1 MASFSIVGP
10 IEIPVEVRPGGKLID
25 RSFLGEF
32 WDEAG
37 CMDRVG
43 CYVFAIRNRGVLPYY
58 AGRTT
63 NSFGAEC
70 FEPHKITKY
79 QDALTHVR
87 RGSPVMFF
95 AVLDINRGRRSGS
108 AIRMLEERLIGL
120 GLQRNERMTNVS
132 GTRRDDLIVR
142 GVMGGTGGGRRP
154 GAANQ
159 FRTMMG
165 L

>member
-1 MASFSIVGP
+1 MATFSIAGP

-25 RSFLGEF
+25 RSGLGAF
-32 WDEAG
+32 WDEVG
-37 CMDRVG
+37 CGDRVG
-43 CYVFAIRNRGVLPYY
+43 CYVFAIRNRGLLPYY

-63 NSFGAEC
+63 NSFASEC

-87 RGSPVMFF
+87 RGTPVMFF
-95 AVLDINRGRRSGS
+95 AVLDVNRGRPSES
-108 AIRMLEERLIGL
+108 AIMTLEERLIGL

-132 GTRRDDLIVR
+132 GTRRDELLVR
-142 GVMGGTGGGRRP
+142 GVIGPGRGRP
-154 GAANQ
+154 TAEAQ
-159 FRTMMG
+159 EFRKMMG